1 MSQTALHSHMVGF
14 VGGTGPATGAQQHL
28 QWCDQAC
35 RGHPPPSSSPRVSC
49 KSQFESQPPAL
60 PPHLLDVVMR
70 GHSVDD
76 AIDGEEEHRQAFDGI
91 T

>member
-14 VGGTGPATGAQQHL
+14 VGG
-28 QWCDQAC
+28 
-35 RGHPPPSSSPRVSC
+35 PRVSC
-49 KSQFESQPPAL
+49 KSQFESQPPAW

-70 GHSVDD
+70 GYSVDD